1 MNAYNIK
8 LRQGQSEWVGLRD
21 MRRTAN
27 NDKKEHVVK
36 SLGSI
41 HNRMLTEP
49 VLRTCLSTLSFL
61 RLAPVLLFLF
71 FSLSIVP
78 HLFIYFFS
86 RLTWSCKLTMSNSGV
101 SYLFQKS
108 TSALLILVST
118 TPRVL
123 ISLAISCAP
132 ANLVT
137 LVNSVILI
145 LTTVRMNH
153 VLTMA
158 HVKTLS
164 TTTPAHAHSVT
175 EVLTAKRI

>member
-1 MNAYNIK
+1 
-8 LRQGQSEWVGLRD
+8 
-21 MRRTAN
+21 
-27 NDKKEHVVK
+27 
-36 SLGSI
+36 
-41 HNRMLTEP
+41 
-49 VLRTCLSTLSFL
+49 
-61 RLAPVLLFLF
+61 
-71 FSLSIVP
+71 
-78 HLFIYFFS
+78 
-86 RLTWSCKLTMSNSGV
+86 MSNSGV

-108 TSALLILVST
+108 TSALPILVST

-123 ISLAISCAP
+123 TSLAISCAP

-137 LVNSVILI
+137 RVNSVILI